1 MAPRLSYK
9 ERSRQFL
16 NGMEAPNC
24 NALGLALLSFASG
37 ATDVL
42 AFLKLGHLFTSAMT
56 GNTALLAVAI
66 GQGHVAAAGLSLT
79 ALLGFTFG
87 VALAT
92 VVNAA
97 RVGHS
102 DAPRDPSP
110 LLLLEILFLVGCTAL
125 WSARPEPIEGS
136 VLYVVVS
143 LSAVSMGI
151 QAVAARTVNISGIST
166 IVFTT
171 VVIRIVSDITGRV
184 AGPPTSP
191 TSPPSIASGLA
202 AFLAYGCGALTAG
215 IADSRQIWLVIW
227 IPVAAVILALAVWE
241 LAGKREGRTA

>member
-9 ERSRQFL
+9 ERSRLFL

-125 WSARPEPIEGS
+125 WSARPEP
-136 VLYVVVS
+136 
-143 LSAVSMGI
+143 
-151 QAVAARTVNISGIST
+151 SGIST